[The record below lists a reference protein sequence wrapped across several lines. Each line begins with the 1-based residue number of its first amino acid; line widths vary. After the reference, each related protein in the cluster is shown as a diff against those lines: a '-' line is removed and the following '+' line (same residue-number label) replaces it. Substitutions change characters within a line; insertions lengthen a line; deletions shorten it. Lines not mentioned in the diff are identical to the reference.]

1 MGRCDAGFPVHDVP
15 DAQAA
20 RSAASARRLDDAFR
34 TFLAERGAKR
44 QPLAGAIGLVTGVAG
59 LRLAAEAVLDLWRR
73 DDGTGA
79 AARSVARAELVED
92 AQAVAGWYER
102 LADGLVSARAVPDPL
117 PEDDA
122 ADGRLLDALR
132 ADLAGGA
139 PEAVAAAVRMIWTAD
154 HLDAARRLQATLV
167 EPARAAIA
175 PAAPA
180 PPLGRLALRRALSA

>member
-1 MGRCDAGFPVHDVP
+1 MRVSPCTTCPTRRQLAPRPPRAGSTTRS
-15 DAQAA
+15 A
-20 RSAASARRLDDAFR
+20 RSSPSAAPSASRS
-34 TFLAERGAKR
+34 
-44 QPLAGAIGLVTGVAG
+44 PSAIGLVTGVAG

-73 DDGTGA
+73 DDGSGA

-117 PEDDA
+117 PERRRWPTA
-122 ADGRLLDALR
+122 ACSTRCAPTSRGRGPR
-132 ADLAGGA
+132 R
-139 PEAVAAAVRMIWTAD
+139 VAAAVRMIWTAD

-175 PAAPA
+175 PAAPT
-180 PPLGRLALRRALSA
+180 PPLGRVALRRALSS